1 MCRTV
6 CVCDRAVRCV
16 VCQTMFALDDEQITN
31 YRKLFAAMDADGGGS
46 LVSNRPWPHQT
57 SLPLP

>member
-1 MCRTV
+1 
-6 CVCDRAVRCV
+6 
-16 VCQTMFALDDEQITN
+16 MFALDDEQITN